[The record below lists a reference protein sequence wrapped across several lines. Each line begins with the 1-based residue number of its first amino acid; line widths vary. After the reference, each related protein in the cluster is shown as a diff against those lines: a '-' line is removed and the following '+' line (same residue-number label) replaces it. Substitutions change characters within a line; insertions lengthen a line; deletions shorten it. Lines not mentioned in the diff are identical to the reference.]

1 MKLGEKVYPAA
12 DLSEQIS
19 TAGKEASGTGNMKF
33 QMNGALTIGTLD
45 GANVEIKNLVGEENF
60 FLFGYDENQISK
72 LRNNYNPY
80 SYIFDELKEV
90 FNLIDKGHFSG
101 GDRETFRPILDN
113 LIHHDPFFVLAD
125 LPDYISAHENV
136 SEVWTD
142 QRKWSTMSLLNIA
155 RSGFFSSDRSIEE
168 YCEKNLEN
176 MKKFIFDVDG
186 TLTPSRKQIDSSFE
200 AFMIKFACSYPVY
213 LVTGSDRKKTIE
225 QIGLDLYN
233 RSKRV
238 YNCAGN
244 DIYERDNLVYRNPW
258 TLPDE
263 AKRFLMDELDYS
275 QFPLKTGNHIDQRSG
290 CVNFS
295 ILGRNALFEEREIY
309 KEWDNLHNERV
320 DIADRF
326 NLHFPDLFAFVGG
339 ETGVDIS
346 SKGSDKGQ
354 IIRDFSFD
362 DELHFFGDRM
372 DEIGNDYPLAVQVK
386 KGAVIRT
393 KLKVGRT
400 PELDLKSFPTT
411 HRNSYII
418 ISSVRF
424 GYTIHTRLFK
434 ENYD

>member
-1 MKLGEKVYPAA
+1 
-12 DLSEQIS
+12 
-19 TAGKEASGTGNMKF
+19 
-33 QMNGALTIGTLD
+33 
-45 GANVEIKNLVGEENF
+45 
-60 FLFGYDENQISK
+60 
-72 LRNNYNPY
+72 
-80 SYIFDELKEV
+80 
-90 FNLIDKGHFSG
+90 
-101 GDRETFRPILDN
+101 
-113 LIHHDPFFVLAD
+113 
-125 LPDYISAHENV
+125 
-136 SEVWTD
+136 
-142 QRKWSTMSLLNIA
+142 
-155 RSGFFSSDRSIEE
+155 
-168 YCEKNLEN
+168 

-275 QFPLKTGNHIDQRSG
+275 QFPLKTGNHIDKRPG
-290 CVNFS
+290 CINFS
-295 ILGRNALFEEREIY
+295 ILGRNALFEERAIY
-309 KEWDNLHNERV
+309 KELDNLHNERI
-320 DIADRF
+320 DIAHRF
-326 NLHFPDLFAFVGG
+326 NLEFPELFAFVGG

-372 DEIGNDYPLAVQVK
+372 DEMGNDYPLAVQVK
-386 KGAVIRT
+386 KRGGIRT

-400 PELDLKSFPTT
+400 PELDLKSFP
-411 HRNSYII
+411 H
-418 ISSVRF
+418 
-424 GYTIHTRLFK
+424 HPQK
-434 ENYD
+434 